1 MVAVLKAEI
10 RKPTL
15 AEHRMHDK
23 VTKCIAVA
31 EMDST
36 LSASSYGV
44 LYEALNTTSTSPHI
58 AAGRNSEA
66 LGGQHC
72 NCNCHN

>member
-1 MVAVLKAEI
+1 MDCWWVVAVLKAEI

-15 AEHRMHDK
+15 AEHLMHDK

-58 AAGRNSEA
+58 KPQLRSFRRAT
-66 LGGQHC
+66 L
-72 NCNCHN
+72 

>member
-1 MVAVLKAEI
+1 MWTVGLLVAVLKAEI

-58 AAGRNSEA
+58 KPQLRSFRRAT
-66 LGGQHC
+66 L
-72 NCNCHN
+72 

>member
-1 MVAVLKAEI
+1 MDCWWVVAVLKAEI

-44 LYEALNTTSTSPHI
+44 LYEALNTTSTSPQLRSFRR
-58 AAGRNSEA
+58 AT
-66 LGGQHC
+66 L
-72 NCNCHN
+72 